1 MPEDLMRQRDAPDN
15 VSGMQVVLQAQSRV
29 LVLRHLLRGP
39 ATFDELLRELD
50 MSVAGCRQAIYV
62 LTEAGYVTDDADPS
76 YRRKPSETRY
86 WALRDRVAADALDFV
101 KYLLA

>member
-1 MPEDLMRQRDAPDN
+1 MRQRDAPDN

-76 YRRKPSETRY
+76 YRRKPSETKY
-86 WALRDRVAADALDFV
+86 WALRERVAGDALDFV
-101 KYLLA
+101 KYLLS

>member
-1 MPEDLMRQRDAPDN
+1 
-15 VSGMQVVLQAQSRV
+15 
-29 LVLRHLLRGP
+29 
-39 ATFDELLRELD
+39 

>member
-1 MPEDLMRQRDAPDN
+1 MRQRDAPDN

-39 ATFDELLRELD
+39 TTFDELLRELD

-86 WALRDRVAADALDFV
+86 WALRERVAGDALDFV
-101 KYLLA
+101 KYLLS